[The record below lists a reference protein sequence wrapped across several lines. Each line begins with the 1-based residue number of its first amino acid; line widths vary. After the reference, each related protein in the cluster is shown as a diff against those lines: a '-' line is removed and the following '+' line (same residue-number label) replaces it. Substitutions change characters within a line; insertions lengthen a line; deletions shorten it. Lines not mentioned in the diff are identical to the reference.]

1 MKNGTIFNVFGEPIE
16 ILASSSAT
24 NYAFVTGLQTSANLG
39 PGRGP
44 LRIVTLERAKS
55 SR

>member
-1 MKNGTIFNVFGEPIE
+1 MKNGTIINVFGEPIE

-24 NYAFVTGLQTSANLG
+24 NYGFVTGLQTPAQA
-39 PGRGP
+39 GP